1 MSDPFRLAFLGVDH
15 PHGFAW
21 RELLRSLGDQLVI
34 SALMPGFEGATASLE
49 EQLAGVPRFDTVEA
63 LIDGG
68 QFDGAFVCLSN
79 DAAPAAVTLL
89 AAAGK
94 HVLAEKPLA
103 ASAEQARPALD
114 AVRASGVAFQTGYLW
129 RYDEGA
135 NRLRA
140 MAADG
145 RFGRLTSIEMTFVTS
160 DVARRNPAHYL
171 FDPAKSGGGFFNWLA
186 CHWLDLL
193 LYVTAE
199 AVVGATARVGVF
211 GGTPIAVD
219 DGGVAILDLEGGGLA
234 TFLGGYWHP
243 RWVGESHWCLRG
255 TQRWVHWDPN
265 RAGTGGVLE
274 IHGPQPQWN
283 AMDET
288 FTLPPDSTPGYG
300 GRRAAALVLDWIE
313 AARAGGRP
321 CRNTPASTLAVL
333 TLLDVI
339 NQASRE
345 GRRVSCRIVPS

>member
-1 MSDPFRLAFLGVDH
+1 MSVPFRVAFLGVDH

-21 RELLRSLGDQLVI
+21 RELLRNLGDELAI
-34 SALMPGFEGATASLE
+34 TALLPGFQGATTSLE

-63 LIDGG
+63 LLEGG
-68 QFDGAFVCLSN
+68 RFDGAVVCLPN
-79 DAAPAAVTLL
+79 DEAPRAVGLL
-89 AAAGK
+89 AGAGK
-94 HVLAEKPLA
+94 HVLVEKPMA
-103 ASAEQARPALD
+103 ASAEQGRGALE
-114 AVRASGVAFQTGYLW
+114 AVAAAGVAFQTGYLW

-135 NRLRA
+135 DRLRA
-140 MAADG
+140 MVADG
-145 RFGRLTSIEMTFVTS
+145 RFGHLTSVEMTYITS
-160 DVARRNPAHYL
+160 DAARRNPAHYL
-171 FDPAKSGGGFFNWLA
+171 FDPVRTGGGFFNWLA

-193 LYVTAE
+193 LYITGE

-211 GGTPIAVD
+211 GATPIAVD

-234 TFLGGYWHP
+234 TLLGGYWHP
-243 RWVGESHWCLRG
+243 RWVGESRWCIRG
-255 TQRWVHWDPN
+255 SERWVHWDPT

-288 FTLPPDSTPGYG
+288 FVIPADPTPGYG
-300 GRRAAALVLDWIE
+300 GRRALALVRDWVD

-321 CRNTPASTLAVL
+321 CRNTPQSTLAVL
-333 TLLDVI
+333 MLLDAI

-345 GRRVSCRIVPS
+345 GRRVACRIEPA